1 MTLFE
6 MKTVK
11 ITEKGQVAIPR
22 DIRELEGFE
31 EGDRVVILAFDNR
44 IELRPLAQFNEKMFT
59 VMASEKSLA
68 KDWLSREDEEAWKDL

>member
-1 MTLFE
+1 MTLLE

-31 EGDRVVILAFDNR
+31 EGDKVVILAFDNR
-44 IELRPLAQFNEKMFT
+44 VELRPLAQFEEKMFT
-59 VMASEKSLA
+59 VWASEKSLA
-68 KDWLSREDEEAWKDL
+68 KDWLSEEDEEAWKGL